1 MFLWGIYGQI
11 WAVLWAVSDYKQ
23 LNILNSISVNASGLS
38 DSASL
43 MRRWRGKKFTGI
55 SSEFLT

>member
-1 MFLWGIYGQI
+1 MFLWGNDGQI